1 MELMEKKYEEN
12 GAAGVRDLQRW
23 PMDSDAVEFL
33 AVTTSA
39 SSVDE
44 LIKVRLTVIFSQCL
58 TAYNPAATTHSETS
72 EFQGNANRHCSICSG
87 YYDNL
92 LLLSIIAASLDGS
105 RAT

>member
-23 PMDSDAVEFL
+23 PMHSDAVEFL

-44 LIKVRLTVIFSQCL
+44 LIKQPLIQKHQNSRKTLIGIARFAMV
-58 TAYNPAATTHSETS
+58 TTTTFYS
-72 EFQGNANRHCSICSG
+72 
-87 YYDNL
+87 YP
-92 LLLSIIAASLDGS
+92 
-105 RAT
+105 